1 MKLCHHRWSNK
12 GRHWC
17 LRGYKSP
24 KPECRLWD
32 LFCCKVRVMK
42 FARQVGLIN
51 IGTLLPTFFALIVVK
66 MPPRQVFVF
75 MVARL
80 AFRAS

>member
-1 MKLCHHRWSNK
+1 
-12 GRHWC
+12 
-17 LRGYKSP
+17 
-24 KPECRLWD
+24 
-32 LFCCKVRVMK
+32 MK